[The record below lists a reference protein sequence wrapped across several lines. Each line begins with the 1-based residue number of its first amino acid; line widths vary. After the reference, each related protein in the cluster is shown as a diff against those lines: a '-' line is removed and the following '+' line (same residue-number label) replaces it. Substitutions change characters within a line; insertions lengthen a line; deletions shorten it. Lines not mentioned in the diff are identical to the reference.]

1 MKREHKRGT
10 LALCGALLLAS
21 LSACG
26 GGGGNNGGDS
36 APTSGKA
43 SPTTTEAVAGLETSG
58 TLPKLDRSADVM
70 GPDTDGDGIRDD
82 VKAVITKNYSDS
94 TQVKAAVQFAAVA
107 QAQLLVDT
115 GNPAAV
121 KAVAVRTAAAVNC
134 LAQTFGTNTTPSFS
148 DVARALEADTANTK
162 QRKQAQLAYSKAM
175 DGAVISL
182 PEGNTCE

>member
-1 MKREHKRGT
+1 MKREHKRVT
-10 LALCGALLLAS
+10 LAVCGALLLAS
-21 LSACG
+21 LGACG
-26 GGGGNNGGDS
+26 GGGGSNGDP

-43 SPTTTEAVAGLETSG
+43 APTTAQQVAGLEASG
-58 TLPKLDRSADVM
+58 TLPKLDRSADVK
-70 GPDTDGDGIRDD
+70 GPDADGDGIRDD
-82 VKAVITKNYSDS
+82 INAVIAKTYSDS

-121 KAVAVRTAAAVNC
+121 KDVAVRTAAAVNC
-134 LAQTFGTNTTPSFS
+134 LAQTFGTTTTPSFS

-162 QRKQAQLAYSKAM
+162 QRKQAQLAYSQAM
-175 DGAVISL
+175 AGAVISL